1 MELARASEETD
12 TLEKTKIGGI
22 APSQL
27 RMKPRTEKQLESFK
41 KAQETRKENIAMI
54 KEIKEAKKAEKDVEK
69 LEIKK
74 EVLKKKAAKLGQSP
88 RELRELQQPPPPES
102 DTSDSEPEVVVVRRK
117 KVPKKKVVVVEAESE
132 EEPEPQELEKVKHPK
147 PISQSSRGQ
156 SPISVAP
163 LLPQINKMMF
173 Y

>member
-1 MELARASEETD
+1 MEHEAEPE

-27 RMKPRTEKQLESFK
+27 RKKPRTEKQLEAFK

-74 EVLKKKAAKLGQSP
+74 EVLKKKAAKIAPVPQV
-88 RELRELQQPPPPES
+88 
-102 DTSDSEPEVVVVRRK
+102 SDSESEEEPEVVVVRRK
-117 KVPKKKVVVVEAESE
+117 KAPKKKVVVVEAESE
-132 EEPEPQELEKVKHPK
+132 EEEPERVEKIKVKHPK
-147 PISQSSRGQ
+147 PIL
-156 SPISVAP
+156 IAP
-163 LLPQINKMMF
+163 LLPQINKMLF